1 MKKLKKLMAVLLV
14 VMLVLAVQVPVSA
27 YAPSKP
33 QVTYCGYS
41 GNGKLRVQWKTQ
53 SDADGYLIKYY
64 DLVTGAVKKVYI
76 DENYASEYSEV
87 YYTINR
93 DGNKVNRVL
102 VSAYSYDYNGNRVFS
117 TATQK
122 YVCSSRNVSA
132 GNSSGRNMTI
142 RWKKLY
148 GANGYRLYRS
158 KSKNSGYSL
167 YKTLSGGATSCK
179 LTGLSGYTYFK
190 LIPYRNVNGGKWN
203 LPISAF
209 YTHTYYY

>member
-1 MKKLKKLMAVLLV
+1 MKKLKKLMAVLLA

-33 QVTYCGYS
+33 RVTYCGYS
-41 GNGKLRVQWKTQ
+41 GNGKLRVQWTTQ

-102 VSAYSYDYNGNRVFS
+102 VSAYFYDYNGN
-117 TATQK
+117 
-122 YVCSSRNVSA
+122 
-132 GNSSGRNMTI
+132 
-142 RWKKLY
+142 
-148 GANGYRLYRS
+148 
-158 KSKNSGYSL
+158 
-167 YKTLSGGATSCK
+167 
-179 LTGLSGYTYFK
+179 
-190 LIPYRNVNGGKWN
+190 
-203 LPISAF
+203 
-209 YTHTYYY
+209 